1 MSESTC
7 KDLMEMQNLLTS
19 IDFLEPLEVA
29 WFGST
34 HPSERADYG
43 LGLYYG
49 KWEVVGTDIVI
60 LMKRSCELI
69 IYRKGGVQYNKGVGI
84 KMPKFI
90 SLEEILSDESLDKKN
105 RARLAWL
112 IGQVENYGKV

>member
-19 IDFLEPLEVA
+19 IDFLEPLD
-29 WFGST
+29 
-34 HPSERADYG
+34 ERVDYG

-49 KWEVVGTDIVI
+49 EWKVVGTDYVI
-60 LMKRSCELI
+60 AIKRSCKFL

-84 KMPKFI
+84 RVSKLI
-90 SLEEILSDESLDKKN
+90 SLEEILSDESLDKKT